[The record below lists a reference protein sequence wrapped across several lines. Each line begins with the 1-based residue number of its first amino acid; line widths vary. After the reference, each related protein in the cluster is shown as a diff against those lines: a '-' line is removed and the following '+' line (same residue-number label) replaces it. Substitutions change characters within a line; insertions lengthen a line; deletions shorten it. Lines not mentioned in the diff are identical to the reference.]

1 MERQGWY
8 NDMNRKA
15 VIGIL
20 AHVDSGKTTLSEA
33 MLYKSGAI
41 RKLGRVD
48 HKDAFLDNNPI
59 ERDRGITIFSKQA
72 VFEYGGVGFT
82 LLDTPGH
89 VDFSGET
96 ERTLRVIDAAIL
108 VISGTD
114 GIQPHTKTLARLL
127 ERYDIPTFIFVNKM
141 DMDGARKDFV
151 MNSVTAAMGERCV
164 SFAQPA
170 DELTEALSL
179 CTEEMMEEYLEEGK
193 ISDSNIISAIAQRHL
208 IPVCFGSALRLEG
221 IEALLDCISKYI
233 PLSEEN
239 AEFGAKVYKIT
250 EDNGAKLTHMKIT
263 GGSLAVRDV
272 LTYTDREGEEISEK
286 VGRIRV
292 YSGEKARNA
301 EVVVQGEVCAV
312 PALTATFAGQ
322 GLGFEPTDTEQIL
335 EPVLTYRVI
344 APKDV
349 DEHTLLSRLRILE
362 DEDPTMAVN
371 YNEQLL
377 EVTAA
382 LMGEVQAE
390 VLKRIV
396 SERFGMD
403 IQLGEGRIA
412 YRETIAEAV
421 DGAGHFEP
429 LRHYAEVHLRLEPL
443 PRGSGLEFD
452 SDCSED
458 ILSRNW
464 QRLILTHLKEK
475 THRGVLT
482 CSPITDMRIT
492 LTAGRAHLK
501 HTEGGDF
508 RQATYRAVRQ
518 GLRKA
523 KSILLEP
530 WYAYRLEIPAA
541 NVGRALTDLDRMGA
555 HAEPPETDGETAVLT
570 GTAPVSKLRFYHTEV
585 AGYTKGLGRLSC
597 RAAGYDVCLDADE
610 VIAEMGYDPDKD
622 THNYADSVF
631 CSHGAGHVVPWN
643 EADELMHVSPETG
656 RRQYQQAEEVRIRAA
671 DFVRRAVED
680 EELMAIFERTYGS
693 INRKKRDA
701 MRTPKEVV
709 KTKSKPR
716 PVPAGPEFLLVDGY
730 NIIFAWD
737 DLKKLAAENLDL
749 ARSTLIN
756 RLSSFQGCR
765 GCELIIVFDAYRV
778 KEPEHI
784 DKAGSV
790 SVVYTKEAETADT
803 YIERTAHQLA
813 KEHRVTVATSDGLEQ
828 VIIMGSG
835 ARRMSAS
842 DLKYDVEASERA
854 VRDYIEKLNR
864 RKLK

>member
-1 MERQGWY
+1 
-8 NDMNRKA
+8 MNRKA

-48 HKDAFLDNNPI
+48 HKDAFLDTNPI

-114 GIQPHTKTLARLL
+114 GVQPHTKTLARLL

-151 MNSVTAAMGERCV
+151 MNSVTAAMGDKCV

-170 DELTEALSL
+170 DDLTEALSL
-179 CTEEMMEEYLEEGK
+179 CSEEMMEEYLDKGK
-193 ISDSNIISAIAQRHL
+193 ISDSNIISAIAQRRL

-221 IEALLDCISKYI
+221 IETLLDCISKYI
-233 PLSEEN
+233 PLPEER

-272 LTYTDREGEEISEK
+272 LTYTDRDGEEISEK

-301 EVVVQGEVCAV
+301 EVVEQGEVCAV

-344 APKDV
+344 APKEV

-371 YNEQLL
+371 YNEQLH

-403 IQLGEGRIA
+403 IELGEGRIA
-412 YRETIAEAV
+412 YRETIAEPV

-530 WYAYRLEIPAA
+530 WYSYRLEIPAA

-555 HAEPPETDGETAVLT
+555 HTEPPETDGETAVLT

-610 VIAEMGYDPDKD
+610 VIAEIGYDPDKD

-631 CSHGAGHVVPWN
+631 CSHGAGHVVPWD
-643 EADELMHVSPETG
+643 EADEQMHVSPETG
-656 RRQYQQAEEVRIRAA
+656 RRQYQQAEEVRTRAA

-701 MRTPKEVV
+701 MRTPKEAV
-709 KTKSKPR
+709 KTKAKPR
-716 PVPAGPEFLLVDGY
+716 PVPTGPEYLLVDGY

-737 DLKKLAAENLDL
+737 ELKKLAAENLDL

-842 DLKYDVEASERA
+842 DLKHDVEASEKA
-854 VRDYIEKLNR
+854 VREYIEKLNR

>member
-1 MERQGWY
+1 
-8 NDMNRKA
+8 MNRKA

-48 HKDAFLDNNPI
+48 HKDAFLDTNPI

-96 ERTLRVIDAAIL
+96 ERTLRVIDAAII

-114 GIQPHTKTLARLL
+114 GVQPHTKTLARLL

-151 MNSVTAAMGERCV
+151 MNSVTAAMGDKCV

-170 DELTEALSL
+170 DDLTEALSL
-179 CTEEMMEEYLEEGK
+179 CSEEMMEEYLEKGE
-193 ISDSNIISAIAQRHL
+193 ISDSNIISAIAQRRL
-208 IPVCFGSALRLEG
+208 IPVCFGSALKLEG
-221 IEALLDCISKYI
+221 IETLLDCISKYI
-233 PLSEEN
+233 PLPEER

-250 EDNGAKLTHMKIT
+250 DDNGAKLTHMKIT

-272 LTYTDREGEEISEK
+272 LTYTDRDGEEISEK

-322 GLGFEPTDTEQIL
+322 GLEFEPTDPEQIL

-344 APKDV
+344 APKEV

-371 YNEQLL
+371 YNEQLH

-403 IQLGEGRIA
+403 IELGEGRIA
-412 YRETIAEAV
+412 YRETIAEPV

-530 WYAYRLEIPAA
+530 WYSYRLEIPAA

-555 HAEPPETDGETAVLT
+555 HTEPPETDGETAVLT

-610 VIAEMGYDPDKD
+610 VIAEIGYDPDKD

-631 CSHGAGHVVPWN
+631 CSHGAGHVVPWD
-643 EADELMHVSPETG
+643 EADEQMHVSPETG
-656 RRQYQQAEEVRIRAA
+656 RRQYQQAEEVRTRAA

-701 MRTPKEVV
+701 MRTPKEAV
-709 KTKSKPR
+709 KTKAKPR
-716 PVPAGPEFLLVDGY
+716 PVPTGPEYLLVDGY

-737 DLKKLAAENLDL
+737 ELKKLAAENLDL

-784 DKAGSV
+784 DKSGSV

-842 DLKYDVEASERA
+842 DLKHDVEASEKA
-854 VRDYIEKLNR
+854 VREYIEKLNR

>member
-1 MERQGWY
+1 
-8 NDMNRKA
+8 MNRKA

-48 HKDAFLDNNPI
+48 HKDAFLDTNPI

-114 GIQPHTKTLARLL
+114 GVQPHTKTLARLL

-151 MNSVTAAMGERCV
+151 MNSVTAAMGDKCV

-170 DELTEALSL
+170 DDLTEALSL
-179 CTEEMMEEYLEEGK
+179 CSEEMMEEYLDKGK
-193 ISDSNIISAIAQRHL
+193 ISDSNIISAIAQRRL

-221 IEALLDCISKYI
+221 IETLLDCISKYI
-233 PLSEEN
+233 PLPEER

-272 LTYTDREGEEISEK
+272 LTYTDRDGEEISEK

-344 APKDV
+344 APKEV

-371 YNEQLL
+371 YNEQLH

-403 IQLGEGRIA
+403 IELGEGRIA
-412 YRETIAEAV
+412 YRETIAEPV

-530 WYAYRLEIPAA
+530 WYSYRLEIPAA

-555 HAEPPETDGETAVLT
+555 HTEPPETDGETAVLT

-610 VIAEMGYDPDKD
+610 VIAEIGYDPDKD

-631 CSHGAGHVVPWN
+631 CSHGAGHVVPWD
-643 EADELMHVSPETG
+643 EADEQMHVSPETG
-656 RRQYQQAEEVRIRAA
+656 RRQYQQAEEVRTRAA

-701 MRTPKEVV
+701 MRTPKEAV
-709 KTKSKPR
+709 KTKAKPR
-716 PVPAGPEFLLVDGY
+716 PVPTGPEYLLVDGY

-737 DLKKLAAENLDL
+737 ELKKLAAENLDL

-842 DLKYDVEASERA
+842 DLKHDVEASEKA
-854 VRDYIEKLNR
+854 VREYIEKLNR

>member
-1 MERQGWY
+1 
-8 NDMNRKA
+8 MNTKA

-33 MLYKSGAI
+33 VLYKSGAI

-48 HKDAFLDNNPI
+48 HKDAFLDNNAI

-72 VFEYGGVGFT
+72 VFDYGGVSFT

-96 ERTLRVIDAAIL
+96 ERTLQVIDAAIL
-108 VISGTD
+108 VVSGTD
-114 GIQPHTKTLARLL
+114 GVQSHTKTLARLL
-127 ERYDIPTFIFVNKM
+127 DRYDIPTFIFVNKM
-141 DMDGARKDFV
+141 DMPGARKDFV
-151 MNSVTAAMGERCV
+151 MNSITAALGDRCV

-170 DELTEALSL
+170 EDKAEALSL
-179 CTEEMMEEYLEEGK
+179 CTEEMMDEYLEKGE
-193 ISDSNIISAIAQRHL
+193 ISDSNIISAIAERRL
-208 IPVCFGSALRLEG
+208 IPVCFGSALKLEG
-221 IEALLDCISKYI
+221 IEALLDCVSTYI
-233 PLSEEN
+233 PLKEERSK
-239 AEFGAKVYKIT
+239 FGAKVYKIS
-250 EDNGAKLTHMKIT
+250 DDGGVRLTHLKIT
-263 GGSLAVRDV
+263 GGSLSVRDAV
-272 LTYTDREGEEISEK
+272 TYTDRSGEELTEK
-286 VGRIRV
+286 IGRIRV

-301 EVVVQGEVCAV
+301 ETVTQGEVCAV
-312 PALTATFAGQ
+312 PGLTATYAGQ
-322 GLGFEPTDTEQIL
+322 GLGFEPTYTEQLL

-344 APKDV
+344 APDGV
-349 DEHTLLSRLRILE
+349 DDHIMLGRLRILE

-371 YNEQLL
+371 YNEQLR
-377 EVTAA
+377 EITVA

-390 VLKRIV
+390 VLRRIV
-396 SERFGMD
+396 RERFDMD

-412 YRETIAEAV
+412 YRETIAEPAE
-421 DGAGHFEP
+421 GAGHFEP

-458 ILSRNW
+458 ILGRNW
-464 QRLILTHLKEK
+464 QRLILTHLKER

-492 LTAGRAHLK
+492 LTAGRAHVK

-523 KSILLEP
+523 KSVLLEP
-530 WYAYRLEIPAA
+530 YYAFRLELPAA
-541 NVGRALTDLDRMGA
+541 NLGRALTDLDRMGA
-555 HAEPPETDGETAVLT
+555 HTDPPDTDGETAVLT
-570 GTAPVSKLRFYHTEV
+570 GTAPVSKLRFYHTDV
-585 AGYTKGLGRLSC
+585 AGYTKGLGRLTC
-597 RAAGYDVCLDADE
+597 RAAGYDICTEPEQA
-610 VIAEMGYDPDKD
+610 IAEIAYDPDSD
-622 THNYADSVF
+622 TRNTADSVF
-631 CSHGAGHVVPWN
+631 CSHGAGHIIPWD
-643 EADELMHVSPETG
+643 EADEYMHVSPETG
-656 RRQYQQAEEVRIRAA
+656 RRQFQQAEEVRTRAA

-693 INRKKRDA
+693 IERKKRYA
-701 MRTPKEVV
+701 MRTPKETVSS
-709 KTKSKPR
+709 KAKPR
-716 PVPAGPEFLLVDGY
+716 PVPKGPEYLLVDGY

-737 DLKKLAAENLDL
+737 DLKKTAAQSLDL
-749 ARSTLIN
+749 ARSQLIN
-756 RLSSFQGCR
+756 RLSSYQGCR
-765 GCELIIVFDAYRV
+765 GCEMIIVFDAYRV

-784 DKAGSV
+784 DKSGSV

-828 VIIMGSG
+828 VIIMGGG
-835 ARRMSAS
+835 ARRMSAA
-842 DLKYDVEASERA
+842 DLKHDVESSERA
-854 VRDYIEKLNR
+854 VREYIEKLNSR
-864 RKLK
+864 RLK

>member
-1 MERQGWY
+1 
-8 NDMNRKA
+8 MNRKA

-48 HKDAFLDNNPI
+48 HKDAFLDTNPI

-114 GIQPHTKTLARLL
+114 GVQPHTKTLARLL

-151 MNSVTAAMGERCV
+151 MNSVTAAMGDKCV

-170 DELTEALSL
+170 DDLTEALSL
-179 CTEEMMEEYLEEGK
+179 CSEDMMEEYLEKGE
-193 ISDSNIISAIAQRHL
+193 ISDSNKISAISQRRL
-208 IPVCFGSALRLEG
+208 IPVCFGSALKLEG
-221 IEALLDCISKYI
+221 IETLLDCISKYI
-233 PLSEEN
+233 PLPEERS
-239 AEFGAKVYKIT
+239 EFGAKVYKIT

-272 LTYTDREGEEISEK
+272 LTYTDRDGEEISEK

-301 EVVVQGEVCAV
+301 EMVVQGEVCAV

-344 APKDV
+344 APKEV

-371 YNEQLL
+371 YNEQLH

-403 IQLGEGRIA
+403 IELGEGRIA
-412 YRETIAEAV
+412 YRETIAEPV

-530 WYAYRLEIPAA
+530 WYSYRLEIPAA

-555 HAEPPETDGETAVLT
+555 HTEPPETDGETAVLT

-610 VIAEMGYDPDKD
+610 VIAEIGYDPDKD

-631 CSHGAGHVVPWN
+631 CSHGAGHVVPWD
-643 EADELMHVSPETG
+643 EADEQMHVSPETG
-656 RRQYQQAEEVRIRAA
+656 RRQYQQAEEVRTRAA

-701 MRTPKEVV
+701 MRTPKEAV
-709 KTKSKPR
+709 KTKAKPR
-716 PVPAGPEFLLVDGY
+716 PVPTGPEYLLVDGY

-737 DLKKLAAENLDL
+737 ELKKLAAENLDL

-842 DLKYDVEASERA
+842 DLKHDVEASEKA
-854 VRDYIEKLNR
+854 VREYIEKLNR

>member
-1 MERQGWY
+1 
-8 NDMNRKA
+8 MNRKA

-114 GIQPHTKTLARLL
+114 GVQPHTKTLARLL

-151 MNSVTAAMGERCV
+151 MNSVTAAMGDRCV

-170 DELTEALSL
+170 DDLTEALSL
-179 CTEEMMEEYLEEGK
+179 CSEEMMEEYLEKGE
-193 ISDSNIISAIAQRHL
+193 ISDSNIISAIAQRRL
-208 IPVCFGSALRLEG
+208 IPVCFGSALSLEG
-221 IEALLDCISKYI
+221 IEALLECISKYI
-233 PLSEEN
+233 PLPEERT
-239 AEFGAKVYKIT
+239 EFGAKVYKIT

-263 GGSLAVRDV
+263 GGCLAVRDV
-272 LTYTDREGEEISEK
+272 LTYTDREGEEVSEK

-371 YNEQLL
+371 YNEQLH

-396 SERFGMD
+396 SERFGME
-403 IQLGEGRIA
+403 IELGEGRIA
-412 YRETIAEAV
+412 YRETIAEPV

-464 QRLILTHLKEK
+464 QRLVLTHLKEK

-523 KSILLEP
+523 KSVLLEP

-555 HAEPPETDGETAVLT
+555 HTEPPETDGETAVLT

-610 VIAEMGYDPDKD
+610 VIAEIGYDPDKD

-631 CSHGAGHVVPWN
+631 CSHGAGHVVPWD
-643 EADELMHVSPETG
+643 EADEQMHVSPETG
-656 RRQYQQAEEVRIRAA
+656 RRQYQQAEEVRTRAA

-701 MRTPKEVV
+701 LHTPKEVRQ
-709 KTKSKPR
+709 TKAKPR
-716 PVPAGPEFLLVDGY
+716 PVPTGPEYLLVDGY

-842 DLKYDVEASERA
+842 DLKHEVEASERA

>member
-1 MERQGWY
+1 
-8 NDMNRKA
+8 MNRKA

-48 HKDAFLDNNPI
+48 HKDAFLDTNPI

-114 GIQPHTKTLARLL
+114 GVQPHTKTLARLL

-151 MNSVTAAMGERCV
+151 MNSVTAAMGDKCV

-170 DELTEALSL
+170 DDLTEALSL
-179 CTEEMMEEYLEEGK
+179 CSEDMMEEYLEEGK
-193 ISDSNIISAIAQRHL
+193 ISDSNIISAIAQRRL

-221 IEALLDCISKYI
+221 IETLLDCISKYI
-233 PLSEEN
+233 PLPEER

-250 EDNGAKLTHMKIT
+250 DDNGAKLTHMKIT

-272 LTYTDREGEEISEK
+272 LTYTDRDGEEISEK

-322 GLGFEPTDTEQIL
+322 GLGFEPTDPEQIL

-344 APKDV
+344 APKEV

-371 YNEQLL
+371 YNEQLH

-403 IQLGEGRIA
+403 IELGEGRIA
-412 YRETIAEAV
+412 YRETIAEPV

-530 WYAYRLEIPAA
+530 WYSYRLEIPAA

-555 HAEPPETDGETAVLT
+555 HTEPPETDGETAVLT

-610 VIAEMGYDPDKD
+610 VIAEIGYDPDKD

-631 CSHGAGHVVPWN
+631 CSHGAGHVVPWD
-643 EADELMHVSPETG
+643 EADEQMHVSPETG
-656 RRQYQQAEEVRIRAA
+656 RRQYQQAEEVRTRAA

-701 MRTPKEVV
+701 MRTPKEAV
-709 KTKSKPR
+709 KTKAKPR
-716 PVPAGPEFLLVDGY
+716 PVPTGPEYLLVDGY

-737 DLKKLAAENLDL
+737 ELKKLAAENLDL

-842 DLKYDVEASERA
+842 DLKHDVEASEKA
-854 VRDYIEKLNR
+854 VREYIEKLNR

>member
-1 MERQGWY
+1 
-8 NDMNRKA
+8 MNKKA

-33 MLYKSGAI
+33 LLYKSGAI

-48 HKDAFLDNNPI
+48 HKDAFLDNNAI

-96 ERTLRVIDAAIL
+96 ERTLQVIDAAIL
-108 VISGTD
+108 VVSGTD
-114 GIQPHTKTLARLL
+114 GVQSHTKTLARLL
-127 ERYDIPTFIFVNKM
+127 DRYDIPTFIFVNKM
-141 DMDGARKDFV
+141 DMPGARKDFV
-151 MNSVTAAMGERCV
+151 MNSITAALGDRCV

-170 DELTEALSL
+170 DDLAEALSL
-179 CTEEMMEEYLEEGK
+179 CTEEMMEEYLEEGE
-193 ISDSNIISAIAQRHL
+193 ISDSSIITAIEQRRL
-208 IPVCFGSALRLEG
+208 IPVCFGSALKLEG
-221 IEALLDCISKYI
+221 IDTLLECVARYI
-233 PLSEEN
+233 PLPEEN
-239 AEFGAKVYKIT
+239 PVFGAKVYKIS
-250 EDNGAKLTHMKIT
+250 EDGGARLTHIKIT
-263 GGSLAVRDV
+263 GGSLAVRDT
-272 LTYTDREGEEISEK
+272 LTYTDREGDEISEM
-286 VGRIRV
+286 VGRIKV
-292 YSGEKARNA
+292 YSGEKVRNA
-301 EVVVQGEVCAV
+301 DFAVQGEVCAV
-312 PALTATFAGQ
+312 PGLTATFAGQ
-322 GLGFEPTDTEQIL
+322 GLGCEPTETEQIL

-344 APKDV
+344 APDGI
-349 DEHTLLSRLRILE
+349 DDHTLLGRLRILE
-362 DEDPTMAVN
+362 DEDPTMAIN
-371 YNEQLL
+371 YNEQLH

-390 VLKRIV
+390 VLRRIV
-396 SERFGMD
+396 SERFGME
-403 IQLGEGRIA
+403 IELGEGRIA
-412 YRETIAEAV
+412 YRETIAEPV

-464 QRLILTHLKEK
+464 QRLVLTHLKEK

-523 KSILLEP
+523 KSVLLEP
-530 WYAYRLEIPAA
+530 YYAFRLELPAV
-541 NVGRALTDLDRMGA
+541 NLGRALTDLDRMGA
-555 HAEPPETDGETAVLT
+555 HTDAPDTDGENAVLT

-585 AGYTKGLGRLSC
+585 AGYTKGLGRLNC
-597 RAAGYDVCLDADE
+597 RAAGYDVCLDAE
-610 VIAEMGYDPDKD
+610 TVIAELGYDPDSD
-622 THNYADSVF
+622 THNFADSVF
-631 CSHGAGHVVPWN
+631 CSHGAGHVIPWD
-643 EADELMHVSPETG
+643 EADEYMHISPETG
-656 RRQYQQAEEVRIRAA
+656 RRQYQQAEEVRTRAA
-671 DFVRRAVED
+671 DFVRRAAED
-680 EELMAIFERTYGS
+680 DELMAIFERTYGS
-693 INRKKRDA
+693 INRKKRYA
-701 MRTPKEVV
+701 MRTPKEAAHS
-709 KTKSKPR
+709 KAKPR
-716 PVPAGPEFLLVDGY
+716 PVPTGPEYLLVDGY

-737 DLKKLAAENLDL
+737 DLKRQAAQSLDL
-749 ARSTLIN
+749 ARSTLVN

-784 DKAGSV
+784 DKAGSI

-828 VIIMGSG
+828 VIIMGAG

-842 DLKYDVEASERA
+842 DLEHEVKASERA
-854 VRDYIEKLNR
+854 VREYIEKLNTK
-864 RKLK
+864 KLK

>member
-1 MERQGWY
+1 
-8 NDMNRKA
+8 MNRKA

-48 HKDAFLDNNPI
+48 HKDAFLDTNPI

-114 GIQPHTKTLARLL
+114 GVQPHTKTLARLL

-151 MNSVTAAMGERCV
+151 MNSVTAAMGDKCV

-170 DELTEALSL
+170 DDLTEALSL
-179 CTEEMMEEYLEEGK
+179 CSEEMMEEYLGKGK
-193 ISDSNIISAIAQRHL
+193 ISDSNIISAIAQRRL
-208 IPVCFGSALRLEG
+208 IPVCFGSALKLEG
-221 IEALLDCISKYI
+221 IETLLDCISKYI
-233 PLSEEN
+233 PLPEER

-272 LTYTDREGEEISEK
+272 LTYTDRDGEEISEK

-301 EVVVQGEVCAV
+301 EVVEQGEVCAV

-344 APKDV
+344 APKEV

-371 YNEQLL
+371 YNEQLH

-403 IQLGEGRIA
+403 IELGEGRIA
-412 YRETIAEAV
+412 YRETIAEPV

-530 WYAYRLEIPAA
+530 WYSYRLEIPAA

-555 HAEPPETDGETAVLT
+555 HTEPPETDGETAVLT

-610 VIAEMGYDPDKD
+610 VIAEIGYDPDKD

-631 CSHGAGHVVPWN
+631 CSHGAGHVVPWD
-643 EADELMHVSPETG
+643 EADEQMHVSPETG
-656 RRQYQQAEEVRIRAA
+656 RRQYQQAEEVRTRAA

-701 MRTPKEVV
+701 MRTPKEAV
-709 KTKSKPR
+709 KTKAKPR
-716 PVPAGPEFLLVDGY
+716 PVPTGPEYLLVDGY

-737 DLKKLAAENLDL
+737 ELKKLAAENLDL

-842 DLKYDVEASERA
+842 DLKHDVEASEKA
-854 VRDYIEKLNR
+854 VREYIEKLNR